1 MSAAIPAWPSETSPM
16 ATTATGIHQSNG
28 RDKAESSWNGDCK
41 PIRDCALSVDAGVR
55 PRAYPNDRIAS
66 VSIAR
71 TLWFDWIVRQFIA
84 DHPDEFMILIGSGLN
99 TRANQGAPP
108 ASVDWIDTDLISWR
122 LAKSTG
128 RALSSKRRNGRSASR
143 ACRTCYAQGW

>member
-1 MSAAIPAWPSETSPM
+1 M
-16 ATTATGIHQSNG
+16 
-28 RDKAESSWNGDCK
+28 
-41 PIRDCALSVDAGVR
+41 
-55 PRAYPNDRIAS
+55 
-66 VSIAR
+66 SIAR

-143 ACRTCYAQGW
+143 ACRACYAQGW